1 MEFDEI
7 FEEYYTI
14 FRGQATNIPDA
25 GDREYDIALQLGN
38 NAIRKWDRAD
48 GVEWKELR
56 TTLSD
61 NVTRVAA
68 LPDPSVEVAGENL
81 TVALQTTYAAPSNM
95 RKPPAFI
102 SVGSRARIKVVSP
115 AEADRYGGVSSAF
128 AYFTGSANTGY
139 TLHFNNGDTFG
150 DPIDYIYLRKPRMI
164 ENGQSVPDMSDPN
177 FMIQE
182 MLATRFLNNRN
193 GFGYKIAKNEATLA
207 LQNMKIENNSGTEG
221 NSDNLGGTGGWG
233 VGNRHA
239 TLI

>member
-1 MEFDEI
+1 MNFDAI

-48 GVEWKELR
+48 GVEWRELR
-56 TTLSD
+56 TTLAED
-61 NVTRVAA
+61 IVRIAA
-68 LPDPSVEVAGENL
+68 LDPGHGETAGVAV
-81 TVALQTTYAAPSNM
+81 TVADQTTYAAPSNM

-102 SVGSRARIKVVSP
+102 TVGTREKVKVVSP
-115 AEADRYGGVSSAF
+115 AVADQYGGVSSAY

-139 TLHFNNGDTFG
+139 TLHFNNGSTAG
-150 DPIDYIYLRKPRMI
+150 DSIDYNYLRKPRMI
-164 ENGQSVPDMSDPN
+164 TAGSDVPDMSDPN

-193 GFGYKIAKNEATLA
+193 GFGYKIAKQEATLA

-233 VGNRHA
+233 RGRTHA
-239 TLI
+239 RII

>member
-1 MEFDEI
+1 MNFDAI

-14 FRGQATNIPDA
+14 FRGQNSNLPTT
-25 GDREYDIALQLGN
+25 GDREYETAIQLGN

-56 TTLSD
+56 RTLLAATTGVKLTS
-61 NVTRVAA
+61 
-68 LPDPSVEVAGENL
+68 AGI
-81 TVALQTTYAAPSNM
+81 TAYAAPTDM

-102 SVGSRARIKVVSP
+102 SVGAKEKIKVVSP
-115 AEADRYGGVSSAF
+115 AVADQYGGVSSAY

-139 TLHFNNGDTFG
+139 VLNFNNGADANLA
-150 DPIDYIYLRKPRMI
+150 INYLYLRKPTLI
-164 ENGQSVPDMSDPN
+164 TDGATIPDMSDPN

-193 GFGYKIAKNEATLA
+193 GFGYKIAKQEATLA

-221 NSDNLGGTGGWG
+221 NSDNLGGSGGWG
-233 VGNRHA
+233 MRSRNA
-239 TLI
+239 TII

>member
-1 MEFDEI
+1 MTFEQI

-14 FRGQATNIPDA
+14 FRGQNSNIPVS
-25 GDREYDIALQLGN
+25 GDREYDTAIQLGN

-56 TTLSD
+56 TTLQD
-61 NVTRVAA
+61 AV
-68 LPDPSVEVAGENL
+68 DGDKL
-81 TVALQTTYAAPSNM
+81 TVASQTEYAAPADM
-95 RKPPAFI
+95 RKPPGFI
-102 SVGSRARIKVVSP
+102 TVGTRGTVKVVSP
-115 AEADRYGGVSSAF
+115 AQADQYGGVSSAF

-139 TLHFNNGDTFG
+139 TLHFDNGTDAGF
-150 DPIDYIYLRKPRMI
+150 DIDYLYLRKPTLI
-164 ENGQSVPDMSDPN
+164 EDSTSVPDMSDPN

-193 GFGYKIAKNEATLA
+193 GFGYKITKQEATLA

-233 VGNRHA
+233 MRSRNAR
-239 TLI
+239 II